1 MTALTLAA
9 RAVACAGA
17 TALSLAAL
25 SFGHG
30 GTYRGPGDTVPPGG
44 GGGSGGHGPATGPG
58 GSGPGGGDPT
68 TPGYGPPT
76 PGGGPGQPG
85 AGAPQTS
92 GPDDDLTAW
101 SFWWE
106 FNKEPY
112 LDIKAA
118 IHDAGTYTGSDSYFL
133 GNPANAKDR
142 LRPTEEQVREQVV
155 PALLKALATE
165 TNNDILTGCM
175 IALAKIGDEKSE
187 SGESRLEEAIK
198 PHLKDGNQEI
208 AETAAVALGILANDS
223 SVDTLVALLRD
234 SAQGRALVGAG
245 EVKLRTRAFAAY
257 GLSLIGARTP
267 HESTRSA
274 IISHIVGVLES
285 DTSSTRD
292 VKVACVIALG
302 LVPLEQARPAVAPE
316 AGKTPAPETC
326 REGQLE
332 YLLSYFADAKEHHY
346 LVRAHVPAALGR
358 LLNGLPPEDYAAYKQ
373 RIAELLLAGFDKRS
387 KEPVEVVQS
396 CVLALGQIGDNDADA
411 LDQSIRTAL
420 IAASDEASGQ
430 QARNF
435 SLIALAQVGG
445 RIGAGAAP
453 KQDEVSKHLVAT
465 MEHGTNALQ
474 PWAGLAIGVYGR
486 ALLDQD
492 LPAPSQAMA
501 ALRAK
506 LAQAK
511 TDLAIPP
518 YAIGAGLLKDAEAVD
533 DLLEKLGKDRDT
545 TRGYVAVALGLI
557 GVQKAVEPVSFVVK
571 ESKHRPELLKQAAIG
586 LGLLGDKQAVP
597 DLIEMLAD
605 TDTISTQAALASA
618 LGSIGDSRS
627 IDPLVAMLENHELS
641 AGARG
646 FAAVALGIVAD
657 KEARPWNS
665 KISVGLNYRAS
676 TETLTDQTNSG
687 ILNIL

>member
-44 GGGSGGHGPATGPG
+44 GGGGGGHGPATGPG
-58 GSGPGGGDPT
+58 SSGPGGGDPT

-85 AGAPQTS
+85 GGAPQTS

-112 LDIKAA
+112 LDLKAA
-118 IHDAGTYTGSDSYFL
+118 IHDAGASTGSDSFFL
-133 GNPANAKDR
+133 GDQSNAKDR
-142 LRPTEEQVREQVV
+142 MRPSEEQVREQVV

-165 TNNDILTGCM
+165 TNNDIVTGCM
-175 IALAKIGDEKSE
+175 IALAKIGDEMSE
-187 SGESRLEEAIK
+187 SGESRFEQVIQ
-198 PHLKDGNQEI
+198 PFLKDQNQEI

-223 SVDTLVALLRD
+223 SVTTLTALMKD
-234 SAQGRALVGAG
+234 GAEGRALAG
-245 EVKLRTRAFAAY
+245 GKEVALRTRAFAAY
-257 GLSLIGARTP
+257 GLSLIGARTAQ
-267 HESTRSA
+267 ESTRSA
-274 IISHIVGVLES
+274 IVSNLVSMLES
-285 DTSSTRD
+285 DNSSTRD

-302 LVPLEQARPAVAPE
+302 LVPLEQVRPAVAPE
-316 AGKTPAPETC
+316 AGKAPAPETC

-332 YLLSYFADAKEHHY
+332 YLLSYFADAKEHHA

-358 LLNGLPPEDYAAYKQ
+358 LLHGLPPEDHAAYKA
-373 RIAELLLAGFDKRS
+373 RIAERLLAGLDKRS

-396 CVLALGQIGDNDADA
+396 CALALGQVGDNDADA
-411 LDQSIRTAL
+411 LDQSIRAAL
-420 IAASDEASGQ
+420 IAAADEASGQ

-445 RIGAGAAP
+445 RIGDGAAP
-453 KQDEVSKHLVAT
+453 AQDEVSKHLVAT
-465 MEHGTNALQ
+465 LEDGTNALQ

-486 ALLDQD
+486 ALLDQG
-492 LPAPSQAMA
+492 LPAPKGAGA

-518 YAIGAGLLKDAEAVD
+518 YAIGAGLLKDADATD
-533 DLLEKLGKDRDT
+533 DLLEKLGKGTDT

-557 GVQKAVEPVSFVVK
+557 GAHKAVEPVQFIVK
-571 ESKHRPELLKQAAIG
+571 ESKYRPELLKQAAIG
-586 LGLLGDKQAVP
+586 LGLLGDKKVVP
-597 DLIEMLAD
+597 DLVEMLSH

-618 LGSIGDSRS
+618 LGSIGDRRS
-627 IDPLVAMLENHELS
+627 IDPLVAMLENQGLS

-676 TETLTDQTNSG
+676 TSTLTDQTNTG